1 MKKKSRSDLFLFFNN
16 RIREIESEC
25 KEAIAEG
32 RGDLI
37 GPLHRELVKIRGR
50 IARMSRANLLTRTGA

>member
-16 RIREIESEC
+16 RIREIESER

-32 RGDLI
+32 RGDLL
-37 GPLHRELVKIRGR
+37 GPLNKELRKIRAR
-50 IARMSRANLLTRTGA
+50 IARMPKAIPTGG